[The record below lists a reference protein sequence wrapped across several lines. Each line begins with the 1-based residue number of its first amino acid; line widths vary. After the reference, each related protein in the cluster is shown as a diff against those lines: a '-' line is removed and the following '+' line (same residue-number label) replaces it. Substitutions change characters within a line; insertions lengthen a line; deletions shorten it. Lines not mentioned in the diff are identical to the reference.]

1 MRALRVTEAVC
12 AISLVLLACGDSGTG
27 GEAGSGAAS
36 AGGDPG
42 GAGGAASGGGG
53 AGGAE
58 AETAAARLY
67 RMLTGHFDS
76 IQQSIDQPAYFPID
90 LLTCPIEIP
99 ELGAR
104 LLHVEQSIIDEGE
117 VQPPYRQ
124 RVYVITDGPDPATQ
138 AVSQVWEF
146 ESPEDF
152 AGFCS
157 GGGAAATAADLTER
171 EGCQVEVTWMGD
183 HFVGSTPGKECLS
196 DLNGATYATS
206 EVEIYED
213 RIESWDRGYD
223 ADDQQ
228 VWGATAGA
236 YIFARLTPLPQP

>member
-1 MRALRVTEAVC
+1 MGC
-12 AISLVLLACGDSGTG
+12 AFTMGCGDSGTG
-27 GEAGSGAAS
+27 GEAGTGAGAS
-36 AGGDPG
+36 ASGGG
-42 GAGGAASGGGG
+42 GAGGEEAGGGG

-76 IQQSIDQPAYFPID
+76 TQQSIDDPAYFAID

-104 LLHVEQSIIDEGE
+104 LLHVEQSIIDMGE

-124 RVYVITDGPDPATQ
+124 RVYVITDGADPATQ

-152 AGFCS
+152 AGFCD
-157 GGGAAATAADLTER
+157 GGGAAATPADLLEH

-183 HFVGSTPGKECLS
+183 RFVGSTPGKECLS

-236 YIFARLTPLPQP
+236 YVFDRLTALPEP